1 MTVSVAR
8 YAGFCMG
15 VQQAVTQAIQAAKQA
30 ADQGLPCWSLGEVVH
45 NPSVT
50 ERLRS
55 LGVRVAQSVE
65 EAQGGL
71 LILRSHGVSPDILER
86 CRQLSIPYV
95 DCTCKHVQALHRTVG
110 DYADQSGCV
119 VLVGE
124 RDHPEVQ
131 GTAGWSRV
139 PVHVVFT
146 AEEVEKLPP
155 LAKALVVS
163 QTTIPEEKWEELLPL
178 LRQKIA
184 APSFHRSICA
194 ATRMRLTAAKEQ
206 IGRASCRERV

>member
-15 VQQAVTQAIQAAKQA
+15 VQQAVARAMQAAEQA
-30 ADQGLPCWSLGEVVH
+30 AEKGLPCWSLGEVVH

-50 ERLRS
+50 DRLLS

-65 EAQGGL
+65 EAAGGL

-95 DCTCKHVQALHRTVG
+95 DCTCPHVQALHRIVG
-110 DYADQSGCV
+110 DYADPEGCV

-131 GTAGWSRV
+131 GTAGWSRR

-146 AEEVEKLPP
+146 AEDVERLPQ
-155 LAKALVVS
+155 LSKALVVS
-163 QTTIPEEKWEELLPL
+163 QTTIPEEKW
-178 LRQKIA
+178 
-184 APSFHRSICA
+184 
-194 ATRMRLTAAKEQ
+194 
-206 IGRASCRERV
+206 